1 MDKYQKISDFGNIN
15 HFDNICG
22 CFSNLCSLSMGL
34 IFPQCLFGRIYE
46 ISGFGECFVGC
57 CKILSIQFIIN
68 TIFSFIIFNK
78 ELLFINKGSK
88 YDINYCINNNNNCHN
103 DFNYTLI
110 YNNNCSINNNT
121 ICDCLK
127 DSIIK
132 KCNFE
137 KNIDTEL
144 IDLYEYIS
152 MISILNLIIY
162 MTING
167 CFYGHYRT
175 KISRRYN
182 ILHNSRWD
190 FIIHFLPCVHQI
202 ALCQEYNTICR
213 LESEPIYAVNVV

>member
-1 MDKYQKISDFGNIN
+1 MDKYQQISDFGNVN

-22 CFSNLCSLSMGL
+22 CFSNLCSLSMGCL
-34 IFPQCLFGRIYE
+34 FPQCLFGRIYE
-46 ISGFGECFVGC
+46 ISGFGECFAGC
-57 CKILSIQFIIN
+57 CKIFSIQFIIN
-68 TIFSFIIFNK
+68 LIFSSLIFDK
-78 ELLFINKGSK
+78 EISLFYHKFNV
-88 YDINYCINNNNNCHN
+88 DIKNCTKDPICNNY
-103 DFNYTLI
+103 NYTEI

-127 DSIIK
+127 ESVVE

-144 IDLYEYIS
+144 MDLYEYIS
-152 MISILNLIIY
+152 LLSILNLIVY

-182 ILHNSRWD
+182 ILHNSRFD

-202 ALCQEYNTICR
+202 ALCQEYNTVSR
-213 LESEPIYAVNVV
+213 LELKPIYVVNVN

>member
-1 MDKYQKISDFGNIN
+1 MDKYQKISDFGNVN

-57 CKILSIQFIIN
+57 CKIFSIQFIIN
-68 TIFSFIIFNK
+68 IIFSFIIFNK

-103 DFNYTLI
+103 DFNYTII

-127 DSIIK
+127 ESIIE

-144 IDLYEYIS
+144 MDLFEYIS

-202 ALCQEYNTICR
+202 ALCQEYNTIYR
-213 LESEPIYAVNVV
+213 LELEPIYAVNVV